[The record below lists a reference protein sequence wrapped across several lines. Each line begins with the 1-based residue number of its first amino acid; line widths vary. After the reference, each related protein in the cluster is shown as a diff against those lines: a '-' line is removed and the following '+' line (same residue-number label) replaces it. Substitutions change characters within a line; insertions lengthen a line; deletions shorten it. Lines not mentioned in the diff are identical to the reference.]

1 MKNNLA
7 DAVFSADLIT
17 FDSLNSLPY
26 PCEDITVISFM
37 AQSRYGE
44 IVKHFIKI
52 WRDIRNEDYSKVK
65 LPLTEFEI
73 SKSIFDCQ
81 ECREMC
87 QGLELVCGAERT
99 HMITYLITHHQ
110 HELAACDIGY
120 WVDVGHLELPEGL
133 EL

>member
-1 MKNNLA
+1 MNNNLA

-26 PCEDITVISFM
+26 PCEDITVICFM
-37 AQSRYGE
+37 AQARYGK
-44 IVKHFIKI
+44 IVKHFVEI
-52 WRDIRNEDYSKVK
+52 WRDIRNADYSKSK

-73 SKSIFDCQ
+73 SDSIFNFP
-81 ECREMC
+81 ECREMR

-99 HMITYLITHHQ
+99 HMITYLITNHHQ
-110 HELAACDIGY
+110 ELAACDIGY